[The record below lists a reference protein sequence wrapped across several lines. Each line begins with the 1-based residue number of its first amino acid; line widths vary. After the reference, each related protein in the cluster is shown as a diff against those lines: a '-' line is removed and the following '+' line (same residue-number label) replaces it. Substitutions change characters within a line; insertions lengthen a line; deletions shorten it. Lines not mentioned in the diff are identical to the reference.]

1 MKFLQFAVG
10 TVERAVTA
18 GFADN
23 MIASYS
29 KAIQRTVIVV
39 QRKDILLSP
48 VISETRLD
56 CSQSFL
62 TKGYEVTETAFVST
76 FPKISPKPVF

>member
-23 MIASYS
+23 MIASCL
-29 KAIQRTVIVV
+29 VP
-39 QRKDILLSP
+39 LSSG
-48 VISETRLD
+48 VDLS
-56 CSQSFL
+56 
-62 TKGYEVTETAFVST
+62 
-76 FPKISPKPVF
+76 

>member
-29 KAIQRTVIVV
+29 LKAIQRTVSVV

-48 VISETRLD
+48 VISEIRYD
-56 CSQSFL
+56 
-62 TKGYEVTETAFVST
+62 
-76 FPKISPKPVF
+76 FPQRTPSH